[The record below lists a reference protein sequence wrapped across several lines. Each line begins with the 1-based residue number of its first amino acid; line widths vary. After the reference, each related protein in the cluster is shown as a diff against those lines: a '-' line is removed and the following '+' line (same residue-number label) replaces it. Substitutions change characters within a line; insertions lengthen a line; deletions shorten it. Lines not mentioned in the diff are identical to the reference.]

1 MEHSMDP
8 RLEALVKHFL
18 LESSTCWIPQPVGAF
33 DTDKANR
40 VATDFMLAL
49 EDYIALRLAGYEP
62 LPTQMVVRDALGQ
75 ELSRTDTFIGRGQD
89 ERIDDLKR
97 EKA

>member
-1 MEHSMDP
+1 MDP
-8 RLEALVKHFL
+8 RLETLVKHFL
-18 LESSTCWIPQPVGAF
+18 LESSTCWIPQPDAGAF

-62 LPTQMVVRDALGQ
+62 LPTQMVVRDAQGQ

-89 ERIDDLKR
+89 IEDDLKR